1 MLCYN
6 GPGSGRVD
14 LTLIK
19 VNTPAALS
27 RAGLNYKIIKAFLT
41 GIRFNDPVFNSAPG
55 EEPPMLKYTVKRIL
69 MMIPALV
76 GITLISFAV
85 MHLAPG
91 RPTDLMTDLN
101 PQVTLE
107 AKQRLIELY
116 GLDRPI
122 HEQYLDW
129 LSRLARLDFGRSF
142 SPDRRPVFD
151 KIIERL
157 PVTLALNVAS
167 LAIILLISVPVG
179 ILSAVRAGGLF
190 DRVSTVVL
198 FIGFAAPSFWLAL
211 LGMRLFGVELGW
223 LPISGLTSL
232 NYQQLGPWDKIV
244 DLARHLVMPLT
255 ISTIGGF
262 AGLSRYM
269 RSNMLEV
276 IRQDYLTTAR
286 AKGLPERVV
295 ITKHAL
301 RNALI
306 PVITILG
313 LSVPGLIG
321 GSVIIESIF
330 AIPGLGQ
337 LFYTAVMSRDYH
349 LVMGGLVIGA
359 VLTLLGNL
367 LADLGYA
374 WVDPRVRDAAFK

>member
-1 MLCYN
+1 
-6 GPGSGRVD
+6 
-14 LTLIK
+14 
-19 VNTPAALS
+19 
-27 RAGLNYKIIKAFLT
+27 
-41 GIRFNDPVFNSAPG
+41 
-55 EEPPMLKYTVKRIL
+55 MLKYTVKRLL
-69 MMIPALV
+69 MMIPALL
-76 GITLISFAV
+76 GITVVSFVV

-91 RPTDLMTDLN
+91 QPTDMMTDMN

-107 AKQRLIELY
+107 AKQRLVELY
-116 GLDRPI
+116 GLDKPI
-122 HEQYLDW
+122 HEQYINW
-129 LSRLARLDFGRSF
+129 LGRLVKLDFGRSF
-142 SPDRRPVFD
+142 SPDRRPVLD
-151 KIIERL
+151 KILERL

-167 LAIILLISVPVG
+167 LAIILAISVPIG
-179 ILSAVRAGGLF
+179 IWSAVRAGGAF
-190 DRVSTVVL
+190 DRIFTVLL

-211 LGMRLFGVELGW
+211 LGMRYFGVELGW

-232 NYQQLGPWDKIV
+232 NYDQLGLWGKIT
-244 DLARHLVMPLT
+244 DLARHLVMPLV
-255 ISTIGGF
+255 ISAIGGL

-286 AKGLPERVV
+286 AKGLPERIV

-321 GSVIIESIF
+321 GSVIMESIF

-337 LFYTAVMSRDYH
+337 LFYGAVMSRDYP

-359 VLTLLGNL
+359 VLTLAGNL

-374 WVDPRVRDAAFK
+374 WVDPRVRDSAFTRA

>member
-1 MLCYN
+1 M
-6 GPGSGRVD
+6 V
-14 LTLIK
+14 
-19 VNTPAALS
+19 
-27 RAGLNYKIIKAFLT
+27 
-41 GIRFNDPVFNSAPG
+41 
-55 EEPPMLKYTVKRIL
+55 KYTLKRLL
-69 MMIPALV
+69 MMIPALL
-76 GITLISFAV
+76 GITVVSFAV

-91 RPTDLMTDLN
+91 RPTDMMTDLN

-116 GLDRPI
+116 GLDRPL
-122 HEQYLDW
+122 HVQYFDW
-129 LSRLARLDFGRSF
+129 LGRLARLDFGRSF
-142 SPDRRPVFD
+142 APDRRPVLD
-151 KIIERL
+151 KISERL

-167 LAIILLISVPVG
+167 LAIILCVSLPVG
-179 ILSAVRAGGLF
+179 VIAAVRAGGLF
-190 DRVSTVVL
+190 DRATTVL
-198 FIGFAAPSFWLAL
+198 FFIGFAAPSFWLAL
-211 LGMRLFGVELGW
+211 LGMRYFGVELGW

-232 NYQQLGPWDKIV
+232 DYDQMSAPGKLA
-244 DLARHLVMPLT
+244 DLARHLVMPLI
-255 ISTIGGF
+255 ISTIGGL

-269 RSNMLEV
+269 RSNMLEI

-295 ITKHAL
+295 IAKHAL
-301 RNALI
+301 RNALL

-321 GSVIIESIF
+321 GSVIIESIY

-337 LFYTAVMSRDYH
+337 LFYGAVMSRDYP

-374 WVDPRVRDAAFK
+374 WADPRVRDAAFK

>member
-1 MLCYN
+1 
-6 GPGSGRVD
+6 
-14 LTLIK
+14 
-19 VNTPAALS
+19 
-27 RAGLNYKIIKAFLT
+27 
-41 GIRFNDPVFNSAPG
+41 
-55 EEPPMLKYTVKRIL
+55 MLKYTLKRLL
-69 MMIPALV
+69 MMIPALL
-76 GITLISFAV
+76 GITIVSFAV

-91 RPTDLMTDLN
+91 KPTDMMTDLN

-107 AKQRLIELY
+107 AKQRLVELY
-116 GLDRPI
+116 GLDRPLY
-122 HEQYLDW
+122 EQYFNW
-129 LSRLARLDFGRSF
+129 LTRLVKLDFGRSF
-142 SPDRRPVFD
+142 SPDRRPVLD
-151 KIIERL
+151 KIMERL
-157 PVTLALNVAS
+157 PVTLALNLAS
-167 LAIILLISVPVG
+167 LAIILMIALPVG
-179 ILSAVRAGGLF
+179 VISAVRAGGLF
-190 DRVSTVVL
+190 DRFFTVIF

-211 LGMRLFGVELGW
+211 LAMRYFGVELGW

-232 NYQQLGPWDKIV
+232 DYDQLGFGDKV
-244 DLARHLVMPLT
+244 LDLARHLVLPLV
-255 ISTIGGF
+255 ISTIGGL

-286 AKGLPERVV
+286 AKGLSETTVV
-295 ITKHAL
+295 AKHAL
-301 RNALI
+301 RNAMI

-337 LFYTAVMSRDYH
+337 LFYAAVMSRDYP

-374 WVDPRVRDAAFK
+374 WVDPRVRDAAFQ